1 METIHLLHHSEV
13 KNKNPLRNR
22 RGMTVTELLVVV
34 GLIGFVALGN
44 ATFLF
49 DFTKQ
54 LKKIN
59 QSSDSETEL
68 SVLNIA
74 AVNILKKSAASFN
87 KVVLPDDNNRNFYD
101 YYPDVPF
108 STLQNVTAGFEARTF
123 TITAGQQNRYF
134 YLLQSEEAEF
144 DSVIFDP
151 MFAYRQVAESPNQLA
166 NGTIQYVGLNS
177 IPNLKGATGGSAPN
191 GSMTQIFQKRWA
203 SGELFLLSCPTY
215 LRPLTGGTVNVLTA
229 PRFASYLGKVAGSD
243 LSLLSL
249 TESKVSV
256 LNRHP
261 VTSANYTGIDNFM
274 RTLPSVGGAAPF
286 VKIEPVTLVRFE
298 LRNNTTTKKTEL
310 WFQELKN
317 GQYKDV
323 NVLLTNVKSVKFYRK
338 AITLPIIS
346 MEVEREL

>member
-1 METIHLLHHSEV
+1 METIHLLHNSEV
-13 KNKNPLRNR
+13 KNKNPLRNQ
-22 RGMTVTELLVVV
+22 RGMTLTELLVVI
-34 GLIGFVALGN
+34 GLVGFVALGN

-59 QSSDSETEL
+59 QSSEGESDL

-74 AVNILKKSAASFN
+74 TVNILKKSAASFN
-87 KVVLPDDNNRNFYD
+87 KVSLMDDKNRNFFD

-108 STLQNVTAGFEARTF
+108 STLEDVAPDFEQRTF
-123 TITAGQQNRYF
+123 TIKAGDQNRYF
-134 YLLQSEEAEF
+134 YLLQSEEAQF

-151 MFAYRQVAESPNQLA
+151 MFAYRKVSDSPNQLA
-166 NGTIQYVGLNS
+166 NGAIQYAGLNS
-177 IPNLKGATGGSAPN
+177 VPDLKGSSGVAPN
-191 GSMTQIFQKRWA
+191 GSMTQIFQKRWS

-215 LRPLTGGTVNVLTA
+215 LRPLVGGTVNVLAA
-229 PRFASYLGKVAGSD
+229 PRFASFLGKVAGSD
-243 LSLLSL
+243 LALLSA
-249 TESKVSV
+249 TESKVGI
-256 LNRHP
+256 LNSHP
-261 VTSANYTGIDNFM
+261 VTLANYTNIDNFM

-298 LRNNTTTKKTEL
+298 LRTNAKRQTDL

-317 GQYKDV
+317 GQYQDV
-323 NVLLTNVKSVKFYRK
+323 NVLLTNVKSVTFYRK